1 MTSVVEFV
9 QSPRDS
15 FSPAGLLAPRRYHAF
30 GGVLLSDLEFTELLE
45 APAAGEPQ
53 WILKVSE
60 SAAPVRDLV
69 PLGSRQLGP
78 ETYSLWRSA
87 AGLRLQYSHAGV
99 FDLSADGSEIVWYRQ
114 SDALPELVRSIVL
127 GPALAL
133 SLELAGF
140 LCLHG
145 SAVVIDEQ
153 ALVFLGPKYHGK
165 STLATAL
172 TAAGAQLVGDDLIA
186 VSPGPSPMLRPGV
199 PSVRLWDDAV
209 RALSVG
215 AICDTLTRGVK
226 TTASG
231 FAERAITSGEL
242 PIAALYV
249 LEPRSPADGFTCA
262 RRRLTAAAAAIGL
275 AQQTK
280 LADSLIGMSAAGMQL
295 AAAARLATRVP
306 VWTLFTARDLA
317 RLPAIVAQIISWH
330 SESPS

>member
-1 MTSVVEFV
+1 MTFVLELVE
-9 QSPRDS
+9 SPGDAPAS
-15 FSPAGLLAPRRYHAF
+15 AGSPAPRCYHAF
-30 GGVLLSDLEFTELLE
+30 GGVIRSALEFPELVE
-45 APAAGEPQ
+45 ASGTDEPQ
-53 WILKVSE
+53 WILEVYE
-60 SAAPVRDLV
+60 SAAPERDLV
-69 PLGSRQLGP
+69 PLGARQVGP
-78 ETYSLWRSA
+78 ENYSLWRSA
-87 AGLRLQYSHAGV
+87 DGLRLQYSHAGV
-99 FDLSADGSEIVWYRQ
+99 FDLSDNGRKIIWYRQ

-145 SAVVIDEQ
+145 SAVAIEGQ
-153 ALVFLGPKYHGK
+153 AIVFLGPKYHGK

-209 RALSVG
+209 GALSVNE
-215 AICDTLTRGVK
+215 ICDTLTRGVK

-231 FAERAITSGEL
+231 FAERAITSGEISL
-242 PIAALYV
+242 AALYV
-249 LEPRSPADGFTCA
+249 LEPKPPADGFTCE

-295 AAAARLATRVP
+295 GAAARLATMVP
-306 VWTLFTARDLA
+306 VWTLSTARDLA